1 MLDRISN
8 AETRARE
15 AEARARAAV
24 ERIERSPV
32 TPIEPAPAVAAQPAA
47 GAPGASVSLNSA
59 TFEEL
64 RSLGMSVTQTGR
76 VLAYRERNQG
86 FKSVDG
92 ARADPGFPPG
102 FVNAVRDRVAP

>member
-1 MLDRISN
+1 MPGR
-8 AETRARE
+8 
-15 AEARARAAV
+15 
-24 ERIERSPV
+24 RSSGSSAPRS
-32 TPIEPAPAVAAQPAA
+32 TPIEPAPGVAAQPAA

-86 FKSVDG
+86 FKSVEELELI
-92 ARADPGFPPG
+92 PGFPPG